1 MEILI
6 RRARVIDPASPFH
19 QQTTNILVRDGRI
32 VAIGDVADRGAQV
45 VEAEDLCVSP
55 GWVDCFAHF
64 PDPGQEYRETLETGA
79 SAAAAGGF
87 TDVMVIPNTKPV
99 VHNKSGV
106 EYLVQRSKILPA
118 NIHPIGAVTRETEGK
133 ELAEMYDMQASGA
146 VAFSDGT
153 HPIQSAGLLLKALQ
167 YLKAIDR
174 TIIQVPEDK
183 SIAGPGL
190 MNEGIVS
197 TQLGLPGKPA
207 ISEELMIVRDLE
219 LAAYTGSRIHFTG
232 VSTAKACDL
241 IAEAKARGISVTASV
256 TPAHLCFC
264 DEDLTGYDTNLKM
277 NPPLRK
283 ASDRDALR
291 KAVAAGIID
300 CIASHH
306 FPHDT
311 DKKIV
316 EFEYAKD
323 GMIALETS
331 WSVVRTCMPEL
342 SEEQLVAL
350 FSLNPRRIFGLKTAV
365 IKEDEEAVMTLF
377 THSGKWTPSS
387 FFSRSGNS
395 AFLGKELRGSVIGI
409 INGQRLFLK

>member
-1 MEILI
+1 MDILI
-6 RRARVIDPASPFH
+6 RRARIIDPTSPFH
-19 QQTTNILVRDGRI
+19 QQTTNILIRDGRI
-32 VAIGDVADRGAQV
+32 AAIGASVTATTQV
-45 VEAEDLCVSP
+45 VEAEGLCVSP
-55 GWVDCFAHF
+55 GWVDSFAQF

-79 SAAAAGGF
+79 AAAAAGGF
-87 TDVMVIPNTKPV
+87 TDVMVLPNTKPV

-106 EYLVQRSKILPA
+106 EYMVQRSKTLPA

-133 ELAEMYDMQASGA
+133 ELAEMYDMEASGA
-146 VAFSDGT
+146 VAFSDGV
-153 HPIQSAGLLLKALQ
+153 HSIQSAGLLLKALQ

-197 TQLGLPGKPA
+197 TRLGLPGKPA

-219 LAAYTGSRIHFTG
+219 LAAYTGSKIHFTG
-232 VSTAKACDL
+232 ISTAKACEL
-241 IAEAKARGISVTASV
+241 IAAAKARGIAVTASV
-256 TPAHLCFC
+256 TPAHLCYC
-264 DEDLTGYDTNLKM
+264 DEDLQGYDTNLKM
-277 NPPLRK
+277 NPPLRT
-283 ASDRDALR
+283 AADRDALR
-291 KAVAAGIID
+291 HAVASGIID

-311 DKKIV
+311 DKKVV

-350 FSLNPRRIFGLKTAV
+350 FSINPRRIFGLKTV
-365 IKEDEEAVMTLF
+365 VVQENEEAVMSVFTLND
-377 THSGKWTPSS
+377 KWTPSA
-387 FFSRSGNS
+387 FLSRSKNS
-395 AFLGKELRGSVIGI
+395 AFTGRELRGKVLGI